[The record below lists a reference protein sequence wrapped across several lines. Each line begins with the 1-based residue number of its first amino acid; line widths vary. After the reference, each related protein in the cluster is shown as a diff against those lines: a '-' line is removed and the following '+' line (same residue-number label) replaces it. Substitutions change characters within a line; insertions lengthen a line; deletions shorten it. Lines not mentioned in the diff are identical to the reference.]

1 MSSNLE
7 LIGTGELNGILFS
20 STDVSGENATSFL
33 RIRNVRNQDTGE
45 GYNTD
50 GTKEFE
56 TKRNGTRSIQL
67 SDLPTL
73 TIDER
78 EYVEVRLRLN
88 EGRNASTIDLN
99 ELRLYTSDV
108 GNLSG
113 YDPSTLQLAGL
124 DPILDLDSNGDN
136 TVRLDDSLSPAVDS
150 GDALIYFPKE
160 EFGEGDP
167 YVYLYSK
174 FGFANA
180 RFEEWSF
187 GHQALGEL
195 ADLSLDQTVSSTSAS
210 VGDEV
215 TFTLT
220 VANDGSADATGI
232 QVEDLLPE
240 GFEFVSATPDLGTYD
255 PLTGIWDV
263 GSLDSGETTDL
274 DITATVVEEADPD
287 AYTNIAEIVAANQFD
302 PDSAVN
308 NGDTTED
315 DFASASV
322 TIAEPVELELTKE
335 FTQVDNELDVDGDGK
350 IDRFIASPGNEVTFT
365 ITVENTG
372 TTDATDVVVF
382 DDVTQVIPV
391 GLDILSIDTD
401 GGSELDTDGNDRTI
415 EVEFDSIDAGESKT
429 ITVNAQVSTEFLV
442 SADIQGKLGSGN
454 SALPEY
460 SDVSFAGTAY
470 FHLGLTKS
478 AGDELAYFDFLDF
491 TNEAQVISVGGQ
503 HIDPTLFADSA
514 TLDISTLDIQGLLNN
529 GEFFTLQGIAPLDGS
544 DSSYFVNPD
553 YIYGSDG
560 SVENESQFLPPGEIG
575 SFDLNL
581 LWDKPDDPAF
591 DEAFEAWK
599 HLSADGDLTDLTDEQ
614 AALDEIEAFIA
625 DGVASSDLFNSGGL
639 ALDNG
644 SETAEASVDESA
656 TTPAL
661 ETVVHV
667 TVDDSGARVNGHV
680 FPSLQKALDS
690 LNFAE
695 PTGVNITIEDTN
707 GNGIVQTGLKE
718 LGSFN
723 FDRNWGIEEITING
737 NVDEAIFSAGNKAAN
752 LDFSSQT
759 IVADPATDITISGG
773 NRRDSIVG
781 SQFDD
786 FILGDRGRDTLSG
799 STGDD
804 RIFGGNAKDVLIGGQ
819 GNDILR
825 GGFGKDE
832 FVIGFEF
839 DSNAV
844 DIIADF
850 QRKEKI
856 NLTELGL
863 DGSDLDSSGNGRVD
877 ASDDNVSFVNGSLS
891 IDLTD
896 FLSGTL
902 ELPGVSEI
910 PLSAFIL

>member
-33 RIRNVRNQDTGE
+33 RIRNVSNQDTGE

-88 EGRNASTIDLN
+88 EGPNASTIDLN

-136 TVRLDDSLSPAVDS
+136 TVRLDDSFSPAVDS

-174 FGFANA
+174 FKWANA

-187 GHQALGEL
+187 GSQALGEL
-195 ADLSLDQTVSSTSAS
+195 ADLSLDQTISSTSAA
-210 VGDEV
+210 VGEDV

-274 DITATVVEEADPD
+274 DITATVVEEADPQ

-308 NGDTTED
+308 NGDATED
-315 DFASASV
+315 DFASATV
-322 TIAEPVELELTKE
+322 TVADPVELELTKE
-335 FTQVDNELDVDGDGK
+335 ITQVESEVDTDGDGTP
-350 IDRFIASPGNEVTFT
+350 DRFIASPGDDVTFT
-365 ITVENTG
+365 ITVDNTG

-382 DDVTQVIPV
+382 DDLSQVLPI
-391 GLDILSIDTD
+391 GLEVVSLDTD
-401 GGSELDTDGNDRTI
+401 GGSELDTDGNSRTL
-415 EVEFDSIDAGESKT
+415 EVEFDSIAAGESKSIT
-429 ITVNAQVSTEFLV
+429 INARVSTESLV
-442 SADIQGKLGSGN
+442 SVDIQGTLGSDA
-454 SALPEY
+454 ALPEY
-460 SDVSFAGTAY
+460 AGVSFDGTLY
-470 FHLGLTKS
+470 FHADLQKS
-478 AGDELAYFDFLDF
+478 AGDEIVNFKFLDF
-491 TNEAQVISVGGQ
+491 TNEAQVISIGGDS
-503 HIDPTLFADSA
+503 IDPTLFADSA
-514 TLDISTLDIQGLLNN
+514 TLDISTLDIEGLLNN
-529 GEFFTLQGIAPLDGS
+529 GEFLNLQSIGS
-544 DSSYFVNPD
+544 PDSPDETYAFNPD
-553 YIYGSDG
+553 PLYRASGRVRNS
-560 SVENESQFLPPGEIG
+560 SQFLPPGQEG
-575 SFDLNL
+575 SFGLNV
-581 LWDKPDDPAF
+581 LWRKLDDPAL
-591 DEAFEAWK
+591 DAALAEWK
-599 HLSADGDLTDLTDEQ
+599 DMSSDGDLSDPTDEL
-614 AALDEIEAFIA
+614 AALDALESFIA
-625 DGVASSDLFNSGGL
+625 DGVTRADLFESGDL
-639 ALDNG
+639 NLDNG
-644 SETAEASVDESA
+644 SESAGVGVDEIGLS
-656 TTPAL
+656 PAL
-661 ETVVHV
+661 EETV
-667 TVDDSGARVNGHV
+667 TVAINDSGATVNGQT
-680 FPSLQKALDS
+680 FNNLQNALNS
-690 LNFAE
+690 LNFSN
-695 PTGVNITIEDTN
+695 PTGVNIEIEDSN
-707 GNGIVQTGLKE
+707 GNGVVETRLRE
-718 LGSFN
+718 LGGFN
-723 FDRNWGIEEITING
+723 FDRNWGIEEITIDG
-737 NVDEAIFSAGNKAAN
+737 NVDEVIFTGGNNKTD
-752 LDFSSQT
+752 LDFASQT
-759 IVADPATDITISGG
+759 IVANPGTEISIFGG
-773 NRRDSIVG
+773 RADAIAG
-781 SQFDD
+781 TALDD
-786 FILGDRGRDTLSG
+786 FIFGGRGRDTLSG
-799 STGDD
+799 EAGDD
-804 RIFGGNAKDVLIGGQ
+804 ELFGDRGKDVLIGGQ
-819 GNDILR
+819 GSDILS
-825 GGFGKDE
+825 GGFGQDE

-844 DIIADF
+844 DIITDF
-850 QRKEKI
+850 QRRETI
-856 NLTELGL
+856 DLTELGL
-863 DGSDLDSSGNGRVD
+863 DASDLDSSGNGFVD
-877 ASDDNVSFVNGSLS
+877 ASDTHVSFAGGSLE

-896 FLSGTL
+896 FLGGTL
-902 ELPGVSEI
+902 QLQGVSSVNV
-910 PLSAFIL
+910 SAFAL